1 MAQKYPLVQTKLY
14 RPPIRE
20 DIVPR
25 PHLLKRLDLRRQRPL
40 TLISAPAGYG
50 KTTLVSSWLDTLD
63 APSAWVSLDEQY
75 DDLMLFLAYFLTAIH
90 SMFPDAAEDT
100 LALANGPEQPPI
112 QLLTNSL
119 INDLNQIT
127 VDLVLVLDDYHSI
140 QDVDI
145 HELISGL
152 LRYPPPTMQIVLT
165 TRSDPPLDLVNMR
178 AKSTITEIRALD
190 LRFNQAEASEYLRLL
205 LRRPVDEETVV
216 FLSKKSEGWVTGI
229 RLLALSLNGIDTADL
244 TQIERLENNHLV
256 KDYLMSII
264 ISLQEP
270 AYQERLLHIA
280 ILDRFCAPLCTAIW
294 ESDGESGNNVNA
306 DVFVRKLVAD
316 NLFVTPL
323 DTQQHWLRYHHLFQ
337 ELLIRQ
343 LEKREPEEFIA
354 SLHRKAGVC
363 FAK

>member
-1 MAQKYPLVQTKLY
+1 
-14 RPPIRE
+14 
-20 DIVPR
+20 VPR
-25 PHLLKRLDLRRQRPL
+25 PHLLERLDLRRQRPL

-127 VDLVLVLDDYHSI
+127 VD
-140 QDVDI
+140 
-145 HELISGL
+145 
-152 LRYPPPTMQIVLT
+152 MQIVLT

-229 RLLALSLNGIDTADL
+229 RLLALSLSRVENMDW
-244 TQIERLENNHLV
+244 TQIDHLENNHLV